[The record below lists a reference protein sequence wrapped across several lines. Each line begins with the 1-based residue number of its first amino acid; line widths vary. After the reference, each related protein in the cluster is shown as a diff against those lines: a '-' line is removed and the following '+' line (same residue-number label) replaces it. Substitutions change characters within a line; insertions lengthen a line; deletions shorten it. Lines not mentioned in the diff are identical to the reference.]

1 MFQILNLS
9 KHELD
14 LLARFMGHDIRI
26 HRDLYQITNDTLEM
40 AKVSKLLVAMEQ
52 EKISR
57 YAGKSLDDM
66 EIDVDEEAEEEP
78 PSESEDSPEFPEDPE
93 QSTAA
98 TMNIQNV
105 PGTQANRRRTP
116 HTRKVLKK
124 NPWTVDEKN
133 SVLDYFS
140 NEINLGIVPKKQKC
154 MACIKQHPVLSN
166 RSWSQIKFC
175 VYNKIQIFKSK
186 SPYNN

>member
-66 EIDVDEEAEEEP
+66 EIDIDEEAEEEP
-78 PSESEDSPEFPEDPE
+78 PSKVKTRRSFP
-93 QSTAA
+93 
-98 TMNIQNV
+98 
-105 PGTQANRRRTP
+105 
-116 HTRKVLKK
+116 
-124 NPWTVDEKN
+124 
-133 SVLDYFS
+133 
-140 NEINLGIVPKKQKC
+140 
-154 MACIKQHPVLSN
+154 
-166 RSWSQIKFC
+166 
-175 VYNKIQIFKSK
+175 KIQS
-186 SPYNN
+186 NQLLLR